1 MKTSFGLAALVLAT
15 LLARSTEARSEKEN
29 KADMETMSYNAELKA
44 GFDEAIDRVTAALK
58 DEQFGVISR
67 IDLHST
73 FKEKLGVDMPSH
85 TILGACNP
93 KLAHKAV
100 SASPEAS
107 LMLPCN
113 VTVQQVREN
122 RVMVRIVSPEAVMS
136 GAGLDKDPVI
146 REVGLEADARLKRV
160 ANALGE
166 L

>member
-1 MKTSFGLAALVLAT
+1 MKISFGLAGLVIAT
-15 LLARSTEARSEKEN
+15 LLVGSTEARSEKE
-29 KADMETMSYNAELKA
+29 KETDMETMSYNAELQV

-58 DEQFGVISR
+58 AEQFGVISR
-67 IDLHST
+67 IDLHAT
-73 FKEKLGVDMPSH
+73 FKEKLGVDMPPH

-100 SASPEAS
+100 SSSPEAS

-113 VTVQQVREN
+113 VTVQQVGEN

-160 ANALGE
+160 AKALGGK
-166 L
+166 